1 MKDKPFKNARFATD
15 EDIAKMST
23 GFTLPARLAKKAAD
37 WQKQQGQPLEQDLS
51 QPDSEPR
58 KDRPSTKQR

>member
-1 MKDKPFKNARFATD
+1 MKEKPFKNIRFATD

-37 WQKQQGQPLEQDLS
+37 LQKRQGLPLEQDLS
-51 QPDSEPR
+51 QPDSEPQNEGIPL
-58 KDRPSTKQR
+58 KKS